1 MGTTASSDGGAT
13 VIHSFINMSKRGW
26 SLLAVVLVSLAL
38 PAHAAMTLD
47 QLLEQVKNTRATEA
61 EVNAQRLKDFTAN
74 RATQASVL
82 ADAQKAYTAAEQ
94 RSSALSNEF
103 DNNEKEINQV
113 NALLKERQG
122 NLGELFGVTRQVAGD
137 TANVMEQSIISA
149 QFPDREEFLRSLGTA
164 KTLPSITELERLW
177 FEMQREM
184 TETGVVQRYEHQVV
198 QPDGHSETA
207 EVVRIGPFTVMSN
220 GKYLSYLPSMK
231 SLVVLTRQPPSRF
244 LSAAKELQAAT
255 SGYVRGV
262 VDPGRGVLIALYG
275 ERPDVWERI
284 QAGQFVGYVI
294 IAVGIYGALCWIYQF
309 VFLLRTRI
317 KVAAQQKD
325 LDHPRDDN
333 PLGRVLL
340 AFKGDQSRIEE
351 DWEVAE
357 LRIDEA
363 TLGEIPKLERF
374 QPLLRLAVAAGPLL
388 GLIGTVIGMIITFQ
402 SITESGSSDPKLMA
416 AGISQAMIATVLGL
430 GIAIPLLFGNA
441 MLMSISRQ
449 IVSLLD
455 EQSKGLLAEMIEKR
469 SAR

>member
-1 MGTTASSDGGAT
+1 MIRTARF
-13 VIHSFINMSKRGW
+13 VSKRGLP
-26 SLLAVVLVSLAL
+26 LLATTLLGMQLAL
-38 PAHAAMTLD
+38 PMHAAAAAVTLD
-47 QLLEQVKNTRATEA
+47 QLLDQVKNTRAIES
-61 EVNAQRLKDFTAN
+61 EQNAQRLKDFTAN
-74 RATQASVL
+74 RAEQTKAL
-82 ADAQKAYTAAEQ
+82 ADAEQAQKAAEA
-94 RSSALSNEF
+94 RSTALSNEF
-103 DNNEKEINQV
+103 DNNEKQINEV
-113 NALLKERQG
+113 TTLLKQREG

-137 TANVMEQSIISA
+137 TANVIEQSIISA
-149 QFPDREEFLRSLGTA
+149 QYPDREDFLRSLAAA

-184 TETGVVQRYEHQVV
+184 TATGDVQRYEHQVV
-198 QPDGHSETA
+198 KPDGRSETA
-207 EVVRIGPFTVMSN
+207 PVVRIGPFTVMSN
-220 GKYLSYLPSMK
+220 GEYLSYLPSMK

-244 LSAAKELQAAT
+244 LSAASDLQDDK

-294 IAVGIYGALCWIYQF
+294 ITVGILGLLCWGFQF
-309 VFLLRTRI
+309 IFLVRTRI

-325 LDHPRDDN
+325 LEHPKNDN

-340 AFKGDQSRIEE
+340 AFKGDPKRIEE

-357 LRIDEA
+357 LRISEA

-374 QPLLRLAVAAGPLL
+374 QAFLRLAVAAGPLL

-441 MLMSISRQ
+441 MLTSISRQ

-455 EQSKGLLAEMIEKR
+455 EQTAGLLAEMIEKR
-469 SAR
+469 RA